1 MRNPALLAAVLMAA
15 ASPALAQG
23 DAPSGL
29 TASKLA
35 PLTGERI
42 YKEVCAACHMPD
54 GKGGTGAATI
64 PALAGNQRLG
74 AAAYP
79 IVTVMIG
86 KGVMQGFDGVLTKA
100 QIAMVVGYIRTNL
113 GNSYPAPVTE
123 ADVLK
128 IAAGNPHR

>member
-1 MRNPALLAAVLMAA
+1 MRNLALLTAVILAA

-23 DAPSGL
+23 DAPSGS
-29 TASKLA
+29 TASKPA
-35 PLTGERI
+35 PITGERI
-42 YKEVCAACHMPD
+42 YKEICAACHMPD

-64 PALAGNQRLG
+64 PALASNPRL
-74 AAAYP
+74 AAAVYP

-86 KGVMQGFDGVLTKA
+86 KGVMPGFDGILTKV
-100 QIAMVVGYIRTNL
+100 QIAQVVGYIRTNL
-113 GNSYPAPVTE
+113 GNAYPAPVTE

>member
-1 MRNPALLAAVLMAA
+1 MRTLALFTAVALMA

-23 DAPSGL
+23 DAPSGS
-29 TASKLA
+29 TAAKPA
-35 PLTGERI
+35 PVNGELI
-42 YKEVCAACHMPD
+42 YHQVCAACHMHD
-54 GKGGTGAATI
+54 GKGATGAATI
-64 PALAGNQRLG
+64 PALAGDPRLA

-79 IVTVMIG
+79 IVTVLIG

-100 QIAMVVGYIRTNL
+100 QIAQVVGYIRTNL
-113 GNSYPAPVTE
+113 GNAYSAPVTE